1 MGLPRRWAGVTAIAV
16 RRAVSVGAA
25 VAVVAFFTSCQQAPR
40 SVVGPSLPGLSAGT
54 QAQKSSTPPGW
65 GSRSQGD
72 KHSADN
78 ESGFF
83 CALGPYGEAEK
94 SHATRSAS
102 GNETVVCT
110 GKTEAAP
117 DRAEKVE
124 GFPCLL
130 HFGDGDPATE
140 DITFDSRA
148 VVTPSGHVTLV
159 CKSKS

>member
-1 MGLPRRWAGVTAIAV
+1 MSAKAA
-16 RRAVSVGAA
+16 RRAVSLGVA
-25 VAVVAFFTSCQQAPR
+25 VAVVSFFTSCQQSPT
-40 SVVGPSLPGLSAGT
+40 SLVGPTGASAGS
-54 QAQKSSTPPGW
+54 QAQKPSENSW
-65 GSRSQGD
+65 GSSRTHGD
-72 KHSADN
+72 KQSASN
-78 ESGFF
+78 ESDFF
-83 CALGPYGEAEK
+83 CALGPYGAADN
-94 SHATRSAS
+94 SQATMSAS

-117 DRAEKVE
+117 DKAQKLE

-130 HFGDGDPATE
+130 HFGDGDPGTE